1 MSWWHLSE
9 AVATLRAG
17 GVIAQATEGVWGL
30 ACDPDNLQAVARVL
44 ELKDRAPGRG
54 LILLGHCS
62 EVFAQELASL
72 EPADRTRA
80 LGEWPG
86 AATFIVPNCATV
98 PWPQWICGD
107 HDGVAVRVP
116 GHEQARSICAGFGG
130 ALVSTSA
137 NPSGRA
143 APTTL
148 LKTRAYFGSEVDY
161 YLPGEV
167 LNPGNPSRIFDFSA
181 GRSLRG
187 DPAASR
193 S

>member
-9 AVATLRAG
+9 AVATLQAG

-30 ACDPDNLQAVARVL
+30 ACDPDNMHAVARVL
-44 ELKDRAPGRG
+44 ALKGRAPGRG
-54 LILLGHCS
+54 LILLGNQPQ
-62 EVFAQELASL
+62 VFAQELSSL
-72 EPADRTRA
+72 APADRTRA
-80 LGEWPG
+80 LSEWPG
-86 AATFIVPNCATV
+86 PATFIVPNCASV

-116 GHEQARSICAGFGG
+116 GHDQARSICRAFGG

-137 NPSGRA
+137 NPSGRR

-148 LKTRAYFGSEVDY
+148 LKTRAYFGSEVDFY
-161 YLPGEV
+161 MPGEV
-167 LNPGNPSRIFDFSA
+167 LTPGTPSRIFDFTT
-181 GRSLRG
+181 GRRLRG
-187 DPAASR
+187 DPAASV